1 MGLLDRVRAEASGV
15 RDTSID
21 GWISDYLIPAVNT
34 FSYGGSNYISNS
46 LGLNHAVDNT
56 TRLMRVSNTLPGYMT
71 ALKASAPAFAAQLV
85 RAQVL
90 SQARFAFRNPPYDRN
105 NPRKLFGNGALSLL
119 ERPWAN
125 GTSSDLIE
133 LMEWHSGIAGSA
145 VVVRRP
151 DRLRVLRPD
160 YVAAVYGSD
169 LDPEDPEHALDGE
182 LLGYIYQRG
191 GVGVGPGKPQ
201 LLDVKDVAVWSPIPD
216 PENPGCGMS
225 WLTPAIREIQLDRA
239 VTDFKAK
246 FFANGATPNLVVKG
260 IPATTP
266 TQFDDWVSA
275 IEKNHTGAANAFKTL
290 YLSGVA
296 DATIVGSNLKD
307 LDLES
312 LQGWPETRIAMLSRV
327 PATVLGIM
335 SGLKGSSLNAGN
347 FGQTRRLFADTWV
360 FPQLQSMCAA
370 LGTIIDVPTPAE
382 LWTDTSDMPLLRE
395 DGKDAAEIDQVKATA
410 IKTLIDSG
418 MEPKTAISTIAPEW
432 AGSLTHTGLVSVQLQ
447 EPGAVNNPAAPAA
460 APKTEPTPAPTT
472 KGDS

>member
-1 MGLLDRVRAEASGV
+1 MALLDRVRAAQRPGTAE
-15 RDTSID
+15 RDNSID
-21 GWISDYLIPAVNT
+21 SWISDYLIPSVST
-34 FSYGGSNYISNS
+34 FAYGQNNYIANT
-46 LGLNHAVDNT
+46 LGLNKTVDNT

-105 NPRKLFGNGALSLL
+105 NPRKLFGNAALAPL
-119 ERPWAN
+119 ERPWPN
-125 GTSSDLIE
+125 GTAGDLIE
-133 LMEWHSGIAGSA
+133 LCEWHSGVAGSA
-145 VVVRRP
+145 VILRRA
-151 DRLRVLRPD
+151 DRLRMLRPD
-160 YVAAVYGSD
+160 WVASVYGSQ
-169 LDPEDPEHALDGE
+169 LDPDDPDHALDGE

-191 GVGVGPGKPQ
+191 GVGSGPGKPQ

-216 PENPGCGMS
+216 PENPGNGMS
-225 WLTPAIREIQLDRA
+225 WMTPAIREIQLDRA

-246 FFANGATPNLVVKG
+246 FFSNGATPNLVVKG
-260 IPATTP
+260 IPAATP
-266 TQFDDWVSA
+266 TQFNDWVSA
-275 IEKNHTGAANAFKTL
+275 IEKNHTGAENAFKTL
-290 YLSGVA
+290 YLSGLA
-296 DATIVGSNLKD
+296 DATIVGSNLKE

-312 LQGWPETRIAMLSRV
+312 LQGWPETRISMLSRV

-360 FPQLQSMCAA
+360 FPQLQSLCAA
-370 LGTIIDVPTPAE
+370 LATIIDVPAPAE
-382 LWTDTSDMPLLRE
+382 LWTDTYDMPLLRE

-418 MEPKTAISTIAPEW
+418 MKPDTAIATIAPDW
-432 AGSLTHTGLVSVQLQ
+432 SSTLSHTGLVSVQLQ
-447 EPGAVNNPAAPAA
+447 EPGAKPPTGAQPASTPAAP
-460 APKTEPTPAPTT
+460 T